1 VPAIGD
7 KFCSRCGQKGTIGLV
22 IPEKDMP
29 FTEDGVK
36 PDIIINPHALPS
48 RMTIGQLVECL
59 QGKACAMYGAYGD
72 CTAFVN
78 KGPKHKI
85 FGDLLTNVG
94 YHSSGNQMLYNGT
107 TGEQMNSE
115 IFIGPTYYMR
125 LKHMVKDKI
134 NYRAQGPRTML
145 TRQTVQGRANDGG
158 LRIGEMERDGVIAH
172 GAAKFLEESMMKR
185 GDEYFMAVCNKTG
198 TIAIYN
204 NTLNLFLSPN
214 ADGPIKFTGTLDNNL
229 NIENISRFGRSFSIV
244 RVPYSFKLLMQELQ
258 TMNIQMR
265 IITED
270 NVDQLQ
276 SMSYSRTI
284 NNLLFDDNI
293 TVNDIIQTNKQK
305 LEKETQQESTKF
317 SKQQTRAPAQTFA
330 AIPPPPSLYQ
340 TTVPG
345 PSPDAAHEFVPTP
358 YPGEEVQYENE
369 FAKPPLIINKD
380 SITNTPTLDIQE
392 LPPLEQQSMAPQ
404 YGNTSPQYGNTSPQ
418 YGNTSPQYGE
428 PIIGP
433 PGQTPAP
440 QSVKATIEVP
450 AGQQGQF
457 TITSSGPQTDEPSS
471 ALTSQVNVN
480 EEPKEEEKLIDD
492 PFLVTK
498 KDDQTE
504 GSEDIKTIKI

>member
-1 VPAIGD
+1 
-7 KFCSRCGQKGTIGLV
+7 
-22 IPEKDMP
+22 M
-29 FTEDGVK
+29 
-36 PDIIINPHALPS
+36 
-48 RMTIGQLVECL
+48 
-59 QGKACAMYGAYGD
+59 
-72 CTAFVN
+72 
-78 KGPKHKI
+78 
-85 FGDLLTNVG
+85 
-94 YHSSGNQMLYNGT
+94 
-107 TGEQMNSE
+107 
-115 IFIGPTYYMR
+115 
-125 LKHMVKDKI
+125 
-134 NYRAQGPRTML
+134 
-145 TRQTVQGRANDGG
+145 
-158 LRIGEMERDGVIAH
+158 
-172 GAAKFLEESMMKR
+172 
-185 GDEYFMAVCNKTG
+185 
-198 TIAIYN
+198 
-204 NTLNLFLSPN
+204 SPN

-317 SKQQTRAPAQTFA
+317 SKQQTRAPAQTFT
-330 AIPPPPSLYQ
+330 AIPPPPDLYQ
-340 TTVPG
+340 TSVPG
-345 PSPDAAHEFVPTP
+345 PSLDAAHEFVPAP
-358 YPGEEVQYENE
+358 YPGAEVQFENE
-369 FAKPPLIINKD
+369 FAKPPLVINKD

-392 LPPLEQQSMAPQ
+392 LPPLEQQSIAPQ

-418 YGNTSPQYGE
+418 YGNTSPQYGNTSPQYGNISPQYGNISPQYGNTS

-440 QSVKATIEVP
+440 QSVKAIIEVP

-457 TITSSGPQTDEPSS
+457 TITSSGLPTDEPSS

-498 KDDQTE
+498 KDEQIG